1 MFLSQSGWDP
11 SLPTDVSIAAFLFRV
26 FSHLHILSL
35 RLWMNQRLADELES
49 KNIICDTVIH
59 SSGLSRS
66 EVKLGGLYGN
76 LYSNINKQ
84 TATAY

>member
-1 MFLSQSGWDP
+1 
-11 SLPTDVSIAAFLFRV
+11 
-26 FSHLHILSL
+26 
-35 RLWMNQRLADELES
+35 MNQRLADELES

-66 EVKLGGLYGN
+66 EVKLGDLYGN